1 MSPADGPSPR
11 NSSRP
16 ARSSFTRSSF
26 KGASARRSVPRLL
39 AGFCALGLLGA
50 CAGTSTPKP
59 LPGVALASETPASMG
74 PPSGLSPSEA
84 AAVADALEPAAIDI
98 PQIDALVGQALDE
111 GRMPGAVVI
120 VGTRS
125 GVVFRRAYGKR
136 AILPAP
142 SPMTATTIFDLASLT
157 KPIVTASLIQHLAEG
172 KHLDLDDP
180 VSRYL
185 PSFAAHGKAAVT
197 IRQLLEHTGGLPI
210 VNPLGDYREGPERA
224 YAKVMDL
231 RLESAP
237 GHSYLYGDSSYI
249 VLGALV
255 EHVARQPL
263 DVLAQRVLFTPLGMR
278 DTGYRPAHAERDRI
292 APTEV
297 ADERPIPLIHGEVHD
312 PRAWLLGG
320 VAGNAGLF
328 STADDVAR
336 FARMLLGEGELDGV
350 RVLSRASVQDLT
362 RPEHV
367 PGAVRTPGWDVTS
380 AYSKARGR
388 YLSPR
393 AFGHGGYTGTSLW
406 VDPDLDL
413 FVAFLSNRVHPKPEK
428 SVIALEGAI
437 ADAAVL
443 ALSPQ
448 PPECRLPRA
457 GVQSGIDVLEERA
470 FDSLR
475 GQRVSLVTHGAAVN
489 AAGRT
494 TLDVLAAAPDVK
506 LVSVMTPE
514 HGFEAKSEGK
524 LADSFDA
531 QRDLPIYSLYGA
543 TLEPTARMLE
553 NVDVLVVDLVD
564 VGTRYYTYMSTLHQ
578 TLRAGARH
586 HIPVVVLDRP
596 NPIGGLA
603 VEGPLLEPEHEN
615 FVNYHRLPVRHGM
628 TAGELAGLLNDER
641 GIGARLEVIP
651 ARGWQRHFLH
661 PDTGLRWQNPSPNL
675 RDVEAA
681 LLYPAI
687 GLVEATNV
695 SVGRGTEQPFHVL
708 GAPYIDARAL
718 LRTLNA
724 AALPGVRFE
733 PIDFVPD
740 AAPHKGKTCH
750 GVRAAVTD
758 PLAFRPVLTGLT
770 LARALWRLNPKD
782 WHSHK
787 LIRLVGSRSVVDA
800 ISGRAPLLDVERTW
814 QADLD
819 VFRER
824 RARHLL
830 YPDCSPGAAG
840 RAFDA
845 TPVARSAPRA
855 ATSQPASPL

>member
-1 MSPADGPSPR
+1 
-11 NSSRP
+11 
-16 ARSSFTRSSF
+16 
-26 KGASARRSVPRLL
+26 V
-39 AGFCALGLLGA
+39 CALLLLGA
-50 CAGTSTPKP
+50 CASAGAPASLPDVTLTSSTP
-59 LPGVALASETPASMG
+59 VIAG

-84 AAVADALEPAAIDI
+84 AAVASALEPPALDI
-98 PQIDALVGQALDE
+98 PRIDALVEQALDE
-111 GRMPGAVVI
+111 QRMPGAVVI

-125 GVVFRRAYGKR
+125 GVSFRRAYGKR
-136 AILPAP
+136 SILPAP
-142 SPMTATTIFDLASLT
+142 APMSEATIFDLASLT
-157 KPIVTASLIQHLAEG
+157 KPIVTASLVQHLAER
-172 KHLDLDDP
+172 KLLDLDDP

-185 PSFAAHGKAAVT
+185 PSFASHGKEAIT

-210 VNPLGDYREGPERA
+210 VNPLKDYRDGPERA
-224 YAKVMDL
+224 FARVMDL
-231 RLESAP
+231 RLENAP
-237 GHSYLYGDSSYI
+237 GQAYLYGDSSYI

-255 EHVARQPL
+255 ERIAGEPL
-263 DVLAQRVLFTPLGMR
+263 DALAHRVLFAPLAMR
-278 DTGYRPAHAERDRI
+278 DTGYRPGRAELGRI

-367 PGAVRTPGWDVTS
+367 PGAVRTAGWDVTS
-380 AYSKARGR
+380 SYSKARGR

-406 VDPDLDL
+406 VDPELDI

-428 SVIALEGAI
+428 SVIALEGDI

-443 ALSPQ
+443 ALAPE

-457 GVQSGIDVLEERA
+457 GVQNGIDVLEERA

-475 GQRVSLVTHGAAVN
+475 GLRVGLVTHRAAID
-489 AAGRT
+489 AKGRT
-494 TLDVLAAAPDVK
+494 TLDVLATAGDVK

-524 LADSFDA
+524 VADSFDA
-531 QRDLPIYSLYGA
+531 LRDLPVYSLYGA

-578 TLRAGARH
+578 TLRAGAKFR
-586 HIPVVVLDRP
+586 IPVVVLDRP

-628 TAGELAGLLNDER
+628 TAGELAALINDER

-651 ARGWQRHFLH
+651 ARGWQRSLLH
-661 PDTGLRWQNPSPNL
+661 TDTGLPWQNPSPNL

-695 SVGRGTEQPFHVL
+695 SVGRGTEQPFHL
-708 GAPYIDARAL
+708 IGAPYIDARAL

-724 AALPGVRFE
+724 AALPGVRFAE
-733 PIDFVPD
+733 VEFVPD
-740 AAPHKGKTCH
+740 AAPHRGKTCH
-750 GVRAAVTD
+750 GISATVTD

-770 LARALWRLNPKD
+770 LARALWRLNPKE
-782 WHSHK
+782 WQSHK
-787 LIRLVGSRSVVDA
+787 LIRLVGNKAVVDA
-800 ISGRAPLLDVERTW
+800 IGGRLPMPDVERLW
-814 QADLD
+814 QPDLEA
-819 VFRER
+819 FRER

-830 YPDCSPGAAG
+830 YPDCSPGG
-840 RAFDA
+840 VRRSIDA
-845 TPVARSAPRA
+845 TPLARSPAGGA
-855 ATSQPASPL
+855 ASQVGVSRF